1 MQNAELYYIVGA
13 DSISA
18 RFCFGTFR
26 HQLRKVPKGSFCFF
40 LFLFVISNEKEPK
53 GATKEEGVF
62 LLRYFPSLATESNQ
76 RMPPKRRGF
85 KNCGFKTVFVKKLKF
100 NIKIENSFKTL
111 FFHILSPLETPL
123 PDNVYRTW
131 CIFRI
136 NVAE

>member
-1 MQNAELYYIVGA
+1 MPYFSKRTTINGTFGIFCTNFRVYIILYNKWRIFKSAEFRMQNAELYYIVGA

-18 RFCFGTFR
+18 RFCFWHF
-26 HQLRKVPKGSFCFF
+26 S
-40 LFLFVISNEKEPK
+40 S
-53 GATKEEGVF
+53 
-62 LLRYFPSLATESNQ
+62 SATESNQ

-123 PDNVYRTW
+123 PDNVYRNW